1 MHKMSG
7 HISPLHQ
14 VVSCSEAQP
23 VAAAQGTADALESN
37 VALMP
42 TAFHCVVSPSF
53 SGGLPYPIG
62 GWGASGL
69 SAELGGVLNP
79 LLDAQLAPSP
89 QVEKSSFSL
98 AARAVASRLPP
109 QWLSAASRSLV

>member
-7 HISPLHQ
+7 RISPLHQ
-14 VVSCSEAQP
+14 VVGCSEAQP
-23 VAAAQGTADALESN
+23 AAAAQGTADALQLN
-37 VALMP
+37 VALML
-42 TAFHCVVSPSF
+42 TAFHCFVSPSF
-53 SGGLPYPIG
+53 GGGLRSPMD
-62 GWGASGL
+62 GWGVSGL

-79 LLDAQLAPSP
+79 LLNDQLAPSP

-109 QWLSAASRSLV
+109 QWLSAAS